1 MSHPSRGGWIEIS
14 IPRRK
19 TLRNSKSHPSRGGWI
34 EITAALWCNRG
45 HLSHPSRGGWIEIRG
60 NSGAQHRGSS
70 PTPHGVGGLKC
81 DGFRE
86 CMRVL
91 SPTPHGVGGLKSPG
105 SFVSGCL
112 IASHPSR
119 GGWIEIRT
127 VLYLT
132 MERRRPTPH
141 GVGGLKSKRN
151 AAKPNDI
158 QSHPSRGGWIEI
170 RSRLPI
176 LPFLSSHP
184 SRGGW
189 IEMQYSKEKTGGE
202 NTSHPS
208 RGGWIEINHA
218 FVTLSAP
225 TVPPLTGWVD

>member
-1 MSHPSRGGWIEIS
+1 MKSSPSYPPENLYKSHPSRGGWIEIYLCLARITGPHMSHPSRGGWIEIS

-119 GGWIEIRT
+119 GGWIEITIGHRNRADT
-127 VLYLT
+127 V
-132 MERRRPTPH
+132 
-141 GVGGLKSKRN
+141 G
-151 AAKPNDI
+151 
-158 QSHPSRGGWIEI
+158 SHPSRGGWIEI
-170 RSRLPI
+170 DRVNRYT
-176 LPFLSSHP
+176 
-184 SRGGW
+184 
-189 IEMQYSKEKTGGE
+189 QT
-202 NTSHPS
+202 
-208 RGGWIEINHA
+208 
-218 FVTLSAP
+218 
-225 TVPPLTGWVD
+225 